1 MNKWSK
7 TVKEVYEKNRAVN
20 PSYMFK
26 DALKDA
32 KKIYHSGEKMVS
44 KTVKTGEKMVSKTVK
59 TGKKMVSKTY
69 KDVKKV
75 IRRKTQKKRGST
87 KNNHRK

>member
-1 MNKWSK
+1 MNNWSK

-44 KTVKTGEKMVSKTVK
+44 KTVKTGKKMVLKTAK
-59 TGKKMVSKTY
+59 TGKKMVSKTV
-69 KDVKKV
+69 KDVKKA
-75 IRRKTQKKRGST
+75 IRGKTHTKTHKKR
-87 KNNHRK
+87 R